1 MGPDDSYICLIP
13 PAPQSPAPPL
23 EEQQEDIIPAKSWAL
38 LKPLS
43 GKCLYHR
50 QPWFTYSYC
59 HNQQIRQFRE
69 LAPSQP
75 HPPGA
80 YEPQEDPEW
89 ESYTLGRAPP
99 VSEPGVDLTV
109 AQESA
114 VAANLELAREAG
126 SRYLVQRWG
135 DGEICDKTGK
145 RREVE
150 VQFHCSMTTTD
161 SIILVREAKTCS
173 YVLVIHTPRLCGE
186 PGFKSRIDSRD
197 ESYIRC
203 REIVESIEPATDADS
218 NPLTASDRPLKEMSQ
233 RQPLLTVPSRPPADS
248 STGDGS
254 GKANLAANDRLRKV
268 LEAVLGS
275 KDKIVVEQVDIGGV
289 GDLEDL
295 LFEFELG
302 DLAVMDG
309 DPEDEVKGE
318 KTANKKEKKK
328 KEEKKGDEDQ
338 PQMRDE
344 L

>member
-1 MGPDDSYICLIP
+1 
-13 PAPQSPAPPL
+13 
-23 EEQQEDIIPAKSWAL
+23 
-38 LKPLS
+38 
-43 GKCLYHR
+43 
-50 QPWFTYSYC
+50 
-59 HNQQIRQFRE
+59 
-69 LAPSQP
+69 
-75 HPPGA
+75 
-80 YEPQEDPEW
+80 
-89 ESYTLGRAPP
+89 
-99 VSEPGVDLTV
+99 
-109 AQESA
+109 
-114 VAANLELAREAG
+114 
-126 SRYLVQRWG
+126 
-135 DGEICDKTGK
+135 
-145 RREVE
+145 
-150 VQFHCSMTTTD
+150 MTTTD

-275 KDKIVVEQVDIGGV
+275 KDKIVVEQVDIGEV

>member
-1 MGPDDSYICLIP
+1 
-13 PAPQSPAPPL
+13 
-23 EEQQEDIIPAKSWAL
+23 
-38 LKPLS
+38 
-43 GKCLYHR
+43 
-50 QPWFTYSYC
+50 
-59 HNQQIRQFRE
+59 
-69 LAPSQP
+69 
-75 HPPGA
+75 
-80 YEPQEDPEW
+80 
-89 ESYTLGRAPP
+89 
-99 VSEPGVDLTV
+99 
-109 AQESA
+109 
-114 VAANLELAREAG
+114 
-126 SRYLVQRWG
+126 
-135 DGEICDKTGK
+135 
-145 RREVE
+145 
-150 VQFHCSMTTTD
+150 MTTTD

-203 REIVESIEPATDADS
+203 REIVESIEPATDTDS
-218 NPLTASDRPLKEMSQ
+218 NPLTASDRPLKMSQ

-254 GKANLAANDRLRKV
+254 GKANLAANDRLRKM
-268 LEAVLGS
+268 LEVVLGS

-309 DPEDEVKGE
+309 DLEDAGIEVKGE
-318 KTANKKEKKK
+318 KTDNKKEKKK